1 MSSAGHKIERPPLQL
16 ARMMLQSSQA
26 RGAGHRCHAA
36 FQAQVL
42 GALASSLPSNEA
54 LRQLQRCSQL
64 HHCCTHSDIEAA

>member
-1 MSSAGHKIERPPLQL
+1 
-16 ARMMLQSSQA
+16 MMLQPSQA

-36 FQAQVL
+36 SQVL
-42 GALASSLPSNEA
+42 VLAALASSLPSSEA